1 MQENKT
7 ISNSTSFVLA
17 NKVKDYFQLI
27 KFTLSFMVVFSTVVS
42 FLIAP
47 YHLIYTR
54 STLLSVLLL
63 FVAGMLITGSANS
76 INQVLEKHTDAIMK
90 RTAKRPVASGRMSE
104 TEAYVFAF
112 ITGVI
117 GVGMMWYFFN
127 FQSALVGLFSLFLY
141 GFIYTP
147 LKKINSVAVLVGAI
161 PGALPCLIGWVAA
174 TDEFSI
180 GGWILFGIQFIW
192 QFPHFWAIAWLAHQ
206 DYTKA
211 GFKLLP
217 ADKGP
222 TRFTAVQSIMYS
234 VMMVPVGILP
244 YAFEISCFIS
254 LWIVLFCNLWMVYVS
269 VMLYVKMDA
278 YSARKV
284 MFSSYFY
291 LMIVFLSLYADRKK
305 PEKDET
311 MKDGNATMLIREQM
325 LGQEKYFN
333 INKQMP
339 L

>member
-1 MQENKT
+1 MQENNT
-7 ISNSTSFVLA
+7 ISNSTSFALA
-17 NKVKDYFQLI
+17 SKVKDYFQLI

-47 YHLIYTR
+47 YQQKYTR

-63 FVAGMLITGSANS
+63 FVAGLLITGAANA
-76 INQVLEKHTDAIMK
+76 INQVLEKDTDAIMK
-90 RTAKRPVASGRMSE
+90 RTSKRPIASGRMSE
-104 TEAYVFAF
+104 TEGYVFAF
-112 ITGVI
+112 ITGAI
-117 GVGMMWYFFN
+117 GVVMMWYYFN
-127 FQSALVGLFSLFLY
+127 FSSAMVGLFSLFLY

-147 LKKINSVAVLVGAI
+147 LKKINSISVLIGAI

-174 TDEFSI
+174 TDDFSV

-222 TRFTAVQSIMYS
+222 TSFTAIQSIVYS
-234 VMMVPVGILP
+234 VLMIPVGVLP
-244 YAFEISCFIS
+244 YAFGISGVIS
-254 LWIVLFCNLWMVYVS
+254 FWIVLACNLWMVYTS
-269 VMLYVKMDA
+269 IMLYKRMDA
-278 YSARKV
+278 SSARKV

-291 LMIVFLSLYADRKK
+291 LMIVFLSLYADKVK
-305 PEKDET
+305 V
-311 MKDGNATMLIREQM
+311 
-325 LGQEKYFN
+325 
-333 INKQMP
+333 
-339 L
+339 